1 MLLANLFLVI
11 QQRQVA
17 EGGIWA
23 GIGINE
29 RIGMFQQVDRWSRWT
44 MVLMLFLMPF
54 LVHGV
59 AHLPIGSASV
69 HQWLPDGKPEKERYT
84 RFQKNFGNDQFLI
97 ASWEGCRIDDPRL
110 DEFRSRLISPHAKEP
125 RLIDSVQTTKDV
137 LRALTEPPLSIS
149 LKQARSRLE
158 GILIGQDGTA
168 ATIVRFT
175 SYGLEHQAES
185 MAHIYKMADDVPG
198 LGGKTLRMAG
208 TVYEAYAVD
217 HAAESSLMTLVAP
230 SCLIGILLA
239 WFCLK
244 SIRAAVA
251 VLIIAG
257 VGQLLAISTVYYSGG
272 KFSAV
277 LIVLPTLVFMLTLSG
292 AVHLMNYYRDISIWH
307 RDHRGSRAMLL
318 GFKPTLLSSITTS
331 LGMASLAISQ
341 LAPVRE
347 FGLYSAMSLSVAT
360 YFLLLG
366 FPFVSDWF
374 CGERFAEGSKELL
387 PETGSQ
393 VQEVVSMEARDG
405 RCQLHII
412 PPIVAR
418 YVNWME
424 RNSIWVTAIGFAI
437 LGISSYGL
445 IFLKSSTKFDDLFPS
460 NSPTVRD
467 LSFIEQHIG
476 PIASVEVLLRFSS
489 VNSVDVLSQAMWVGK
504 VSNEIRKLPEVGA
517 VMSGDSLIP
526 PLPKSTAVRD
536 VVRRSIMRKVLSEE
550 LPKLIEQHWIAEID
564 TGNVWRITAKVS
576 ALTNDDYGFL
586 TKRVQEAV
594 DVALKEDESSAIV
607 ETELTGLSPVMH
619 ETQKLLLKDLGASF
633 TTAFLLITPVM
644 MLIARGFWAGLL
656 IMIPNVLPETLVF
669 GAMAWLGFRLDIA
682 GLLTASVAM
691 GIAVNDT
698 LHFVNW
704 YANRLSVGDS
714 RSVAIAD
721 TMSNC
726 AVAMIHTMLISC
738 CSMLPF
744 MFAEFIPT
752 RQFACLMIAMI
763 GSSILGDLVLLP
775 ALLLS
780 PLGLCLMPRK
790 SQE

>member
-1 MLLANLFLVI
+1 
-11 QQRQVA
+11 
-17 EGGIWA
+17 
-23 GIGINE
+23 
-29 RIGMFQQVDRWSRWT
+29 

-54 LVHGV
+54 LVYGV

-84 RFQKNFGNDQFLI
+84 RFQKNFGDDQFLI
-97 ASWEGCRIDDPRL
+97 ASWEGCSTNDPRL
-110 DEFRSRLISPHAKEP
+110 DEFQSRLLSMNASAPQ
-125 RLIDSVQTTKDV
+125 LIDSVQTTKDV
-137 LRALTEPPLSIS
+137 LRALAEPPLSIS
-149 LKQARSRLE
+149 VERARSRLE
-158 GILIGQDGTA
+158 GILIGHDGTA

-185 MAHIYKMADDVPG
+185 MAHIYKLADEVTG
-198 LGGKTLRMAG
+198 LGGNALRMAG

-239 WFCLK
+239 WFCLR

-257 VGQLLAISTVYYSGG
+257 VGQLLAISTVYYTGG

-318 GFKPTLLSSITTS
+318 GFKPSLLSSITTS

-347 FGLYSAMSLSVAT
+347 FGLYSAISLSVAT
-360 YFLLLG
+360 FFLLLG

-374 CGERFAEGSKELL
+374 CGERFSKGPHE
-387 PETGSQ
+387 PIQKTGSQ
-393 VQEVVSMEARDG
+393 LEQAEPKEARDLG
-405 RCQLHII
+405 FQPHLTS
-412 PPIVAR
+412 PIVAR
-418 YVNWME
+418 YVKWME
-424 RNSIWVTAIGFAI
+424 RNAIRVSIVGFAI
-437 LGISSYGL
+437 LGISSCGL
-445 IFLKSSTKFDDLFPS
+445 IFLKSSTKFDDLFPR
-460 NSPTVRD
+460 NSPTLRD
-467 LSFIEQHIG
+467 LTFIEQHIG

-489 VNSVDVLSQAMWVGK
+489 DQSVDILSQAIWVENI
-504 VSNEIRKLPEVGA
+504 SNEILKLPEVGA
-517 VMSGDSLIP
+517 VMSGDSFIP
-526 PLPKSTAVRD
+526 TLPRSTAVRD
-536 VVRRSIMRKVLSEE
+536 VVRRSIMRKKLLEE
-550 LPKLIEQHWIAEID
+550 LPKLIDQGWIAETN
-564 TGNVWRITAKVS
+564 TGNIWRVTAKVS
-576 ALTNDDYGFL
+576 ALTNDDYGIL
-586 TKRVQEAV
+586 TRRVQEAV
-594 DVALKEDESSAIV
+594 DIALKEDGSSAIV

-619 ETQKLLLKDLGASF
+619 ETQKLLLTDLGASF

-669 GAMAWLGFRLDIA
+669 GTMAWLGFRLDIA

-704 YANRLSVGDS
+704 YANRLSIGDS
-714 RSVAIAD
+714 RPVAIAD
-721 TMSNC
+721 TLSNC

-780 PLGLCLMPRK
+780 PLGLCLMPRQSQK
-790 SQE
+790 S

>member
-1 MLLANLFLVI
+1 
-11 QQRQVA
+11 
-17 EGGIWA
+17 
-23 GIGINE
+23 
-29 RIGMFQQVDRWSRWT
+29 MFQQVDRWSRRT

-54 LVHGV
+54 LLYGV
-59 AHLPIGSASV
+59 THLPIGSASV

-110 DEFRSRLISPHAKEP
+110 DEFRSRLISTQAKEP
-125 RLIDSVQTTKDV
+125 RAIDSVQSTKDV
-137 LRALTEPPLSIS
+137 LRALTESPMSIS
-149 LKQARSRLE
+149 LKQAQSRLE

-168 ATIVRFT
+168 AIIVRFT

-185 MAHIYKMADDVPG
+185 MALIYKLADDVPG
-198 LGGKTLRMAG
+198 LGGTALRMAG

-244 SIRAAVA
+244 SIRAAIA

-318 GFKPTLLSSITTS
+318 GFKPSLLSSITTS

-347 FGLYSAMSLSVAT
+347 FGLYSAISLSVAT
-360 YFLLLG
+360 FFLLLG

-374 CGERFAEGSKELL
+374 CGERL
-387 PETGSQ
+387 PRFLKGPHEPFQETGSKLE
-393 VQEVVSMEARDG
+393 EVEPMEAKDFG
-405 RCQLHII
+405 FQPHLTS
-412 PPIVAR
+412 PVVAR
-418 YVNWME
+418 YVKWIE
-424 RNSIWVTAIGFAI
+424 RNANWVAVVGFAI
-437 LGISSYGL
+437 LGLSSYGL

-489 VNSVDVLSQAMWVGK
+489 DKSVDILSQAMWVENI
-504 VSNEIRKLPEVGA
+504 SNAIRKLPEVGA
-517 VMSGDSLIP
+517 VMSADSFIP

-536 VVRRSIMRKVLSEE
+536 VVRRSIMRKKTLEE
-550 LPKLIEQHWIAEID
+550 LPKLIDQGWIAETN
-564 TGNVWRITAKVS
+564 TGNVWRVTAKVS
-576 ALTNDDYGFL
+576 ALTNDDYGIL

-594 DVALKEDESSAIV
+594 DVALKEDGSSAIV

-669 GAMAWLGFRLDIA
+669 GTMAWLGFRLDIA

-704 YANRLSVGDS
+704 YVNRLSIGDS
-714 RSVAIAD
+714 RPVAIAD

-775 ALLLS
+775 ALLLG

-790 SQE
+790 IPK